1 MNKKFLLQMM
11 AILFMALFCTGLT
24 SCGSDDEG
32 SNGGNLTGIW
42 IHKSKYASSKYNFD
56 YVMAFKNGK
65 VFEEEVWEY
74 TDKQDFMRKYNSPDY
89 WEDYSFSNGIL
100 YVDGFSSKITFGDN
114 SFSYTDGDGKTQTFN
129 RWNGTIESLFE

>member
-1 MNKKFLLQMM
+1 MSKKRYVGLLNFVPSLISFL
-11 AILFMALFCTGLT
+11 
-24 SCGSDDEG
+24 
-32 SNGGNLTGIW
+32 
-42 IHKSKYASSKYNFD
+42 K
-56 YVMAFKNGK
+56 
-65 VFEEEVWEY
+65 EY